1 MGCDNVCEYNKT
13 AASCRFRIQ
22 WAANHRFLGQPN
34 ACSLAHEFVLQQ
46 CPVCSDCRATATGCE
61 AQAATIALQ
70 ETTTHAAYD
79 CHDTGVAW
87 TAVKT
92 KWCCR
97 YINIGCDWTTTSME
111 YNCEAGYTHWQLGWS
126 VSKKEWCC
134 EHLNLGCPSTSIRG
148 SHNLV

>member
-111 YNCEAGYTHWQLGWS
+111 YNCEA
-126 VSKKEWCC
+126 
-134 EHLNLGCPSTSIRG
+134 LNLGCPSTSIRG
-148 SHNLV
+148 SHNLVPKDASYDCDAGYS